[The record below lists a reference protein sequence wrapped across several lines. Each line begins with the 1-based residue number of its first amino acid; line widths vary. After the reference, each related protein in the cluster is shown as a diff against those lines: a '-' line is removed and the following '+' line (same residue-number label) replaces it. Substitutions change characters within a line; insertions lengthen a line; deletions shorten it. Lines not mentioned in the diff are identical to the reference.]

1 MREGTDIYT
10 RPEERQGAKDNP
22 GEYTDL
28 ANNQGLRCKKVTQTH
43 MLEFR
48 WVRKTWLTHV
58 IKFFQSCS
66 RERKQETK
74 LHQMTV
80 YCTRPIPKHH
90 AFRWP
95 DKKDTPL
102 G

>member
-1 MREGTDIYT
+1 MREGTGIYT
-10 RPEERQGAKDNP
+10 RPEERQGAKDDP

-58 IKFFQSCS
+58 IKFPSVLYT
-66 RERKQETK
+66 REGARDKTASYYTT
-74 LHQMTV
+74 LHEAP
-80 YCTRPIPKHH
+80 R
-90 AFRWP
+90 
-95 DKKDTPL
+95 
-102 G
+102 